1 MDLKVLQTLEYI
13 NSRLSNIEKNIIQL
27 DEKLEFSISLH
38 RNHLIR
44 IKNGEFIDDNMI
56 LMGTPYNDISPKH
69 AYQVWNNPD
78 SDFFLLDVTSNSFS
92 CEDRIKDA
100 VHIPLEELSRR
111 YCELQSKTTPILII
125 SERGLRSIQASEMLV
140 RKGFY
145 NINNISGGY
154 EYWVGKNRR
163 NVPKNP
169 ARIT

>member
-1 MDLKVLQTLEYI
+1 MDLKVLQTLEFI
-13 NSRLSNIEKNIIQL
+13 NSRLSNIEKNIIKL
-27 DEKLEFSISLH
+27 DDKLDFSISLQ

-56 LMGTPYNDISPKH
+56 LMGTPYNDIAPKK
-69 AYQVWNNPD
+69 AYDIWNNPD
-78 SDFFLLDVTSNSFS
+78 SDFFLLDVTSTNFNK
-92 CEDRIKDA
+92 DYRIKGA
-100 VHIPLEELSRR
+100 IHIPLEELSRR

-154 EYWVGKNRR
+154 EFWVGKNRR
-163 NVPKNP
+163 SQTKNP
-169 ARIT
+169 ESTT